1 MTAEGGSLL
10 ETVQERGTLNCGVSG
25 AAVAFST
32 LDPSGNMVGFDA
44 DFCRAVAAAVLGD
57 AEAVNFVALTA
68 AERFTAVQS
77 GDIDVLMRNTTW
89 TQSRDTDVGM
99 DFGPTTY
106 YDGQQ
111 LMGKASDGFSGSS
124 TVADLDGATICT
136 NAGTTT
142 EKNIGDAGKQQVS
155 QSIFKHMKISISL
168 PTTLSLAHVMSSQQ
182 TALPSLDEKPSNNL
196 KVKNG

>member
-1 MTAEGGSLL
+1 
-10 ETVQERGTLNCGVSG
+10 
-25 AAVAFST
+25 
-32 LDPSGNMVGFDA
+32 
-44 DFCRAVAAAVLGD
+44 
-57 AEAVNFVALTA
+57 
-68 AERFTAVQS
+68 
-77 GDIDVLMRNTTW
+77 MRNTTW

-142 EKNIGDAGKQQVS
+142 EKISVTQQKQQVS
-155 QSIFKHMKISISL
+155 QSIFKHMKILISL
-168 PTTLSLAHVMSSQQ
+168 PTTLSLAHVM
-182 TALPSLDEKPSNNL
+182 
-196 KVKNG
+196 

>member
-1 MTAEGGSLL
+1 MLIS
-10 ETVQERGTLNCGVSG
+10 
-25 AAVAFST
+25 
-32 LDPSGNMVGFDA
+32 P
-44 DFCRAVAAAVLGD
+44 AVAAAVLGD

-124 TVADLDGATICT
+124 TVADLMERPFVQMQEQQQRKILVTQQ
-136 NAGTTT
+136 
-142 EKNIGDAGKQQVS
+142 KQLVS
-155 QSIFKHMKISISL
+155 QSIFKHMKILISL
-168 PTTLSLAHVMSSQQ
+168 PTTSSLAHVM
-182 TALPSLDEKPSNNL
+182 
-196 KVKNG
+196 